1 MDTKI
6 GVQKL
11 LEDATVRL
19 DVEISSKKRL
29 FEEIGLIVEKS
40 QAIPRSEVFDA
51 LIARER
57 IGSTGI
63 GHGVAI
69 PHGKLPN
76 LKRFSGVFVRLAN
89 PIQFESND
97 HRPVTLV
104 FALLTPKTK
113 HQTQHLDLLSH
124 FAEVFSRVENREA
137 LASCSNEDAVL
148 NILGKSD
155 VTDHGQ
161 PNIF

>member
-1 MDTKI
+1 MKTKI

-11 LEDATVRL
+11 LEDTTVRL

-29 FEEIGLIVEKS
+29 FDEIGLIVEKS

-76 LKRFSGVFVRLAN
+76 LKRFSGVFVRLSN

-124 FAEVFSRVENREA
+124 FAEVFSRIENREA
-137 LASCSNEDAVL
+137 LASCSNENAVL
-148 NILGKSD
+148 NILGKSN
-155 VTDHGQ
+155 VTHHG
-161 PNIF
+161 

>member
-1 MDTKI
+1 MKTKI
-6 GVQKL
+6 GLQKL

-19 DVEISSKKRL
+19 DAEISSKKRL

-124 FAEVFSRVENREA
+124 FAEVFSRIENREA
-137 LASCSNEDAVL
+137 LASCSNENAVL
-148 NILGKSD
+148 NILGKSN
-155 VTDHGQ
+155 VTHHG
-161 PNIF
+161 

>member
-1 MDTKI
+1 MKTKI
-6 GVQKL
+6 GLQKL

-19 DVEISSKKRL
+19 DAEISSKKRL

-124 FAEVFSRVENREA
+124 FAEVFSRIENREA
-137 LASCSNEDAVL
+137 LASCSNENAVL
-148 NILGKSD
+148 IILGKSN
-155 VTDHGQ
+155 VTHHG
-161 PNIF
+161 

>member
-155 VTDHGQ
+155 DTHHG
-161 PNIF
+161 

>member
-1 MDTKI
+1 MNTKI

-124 FAEVFSRVENREA
+124 FAEVFSRIENREA
-137 LASCSNEDAVL
+137 LASCSNENAVL
-148 NILGKSD
+148 NILGKSN
-155 VTDHGQ
+155 VTHHG
-161 PNIF
+161 

>member
-124 FAEVFSRVENREA
+124 FAEVFSRIENREA
-137 LASCSNEDAVL
+137 LASCSNENAVL
-148 NILGKSD
+148 NILGKSN
-155 VTDHGQ
+155 VTHHG
-161 PNIF
+161 

>member
-1 MDTKI
+1 MKTKI
-6 GVQKL
+6 GLQKL

-124 FAEVFSRVENREA
+124 FAEVFSRIENREA
-137 LASCSNEDAVL
+137 LASCSNENAVL

-155 VTDHGQ
+155 DTHHG
-161 PNIF
+161 

>member
-1 MDTKI
+1 MKTKI
-6 GVQKL
+6 GLQKL

>member
-1 MDTKI
+1 MNTKI

-11 LEDATVRL
+11 LEDTTVRL

-113 HQTQHLDLLSH
+113 HQTQHLALLSH
-124 FAEVFSRVENREA
+124 FAEVFSRIENREA
-137 LASCSNEDAVL
+137 LASCSNENAVL

-155 VTDHGQ
+155 VTHHG
-161 PNIF
+161 

>member
-1 MDTKI
+1 MKTKI
-6 GVQKL
+6 GLQKL

-124 FAEVFSRVENREA
+124 FAEVFSRIENREA
-137 LASCSNEDAVL
+137 LASCSNENAVL
-148 NILGKSD
+148 NILGKSN
-155 VTDHGQ
+155 VTHHG
-161 PNIF
+161 

>member
-1 MDTKI
+1 MKTKI
-6 GVQKL
+6 GLQKL

-124 FAEVFSRVENREA
+124 FAEVFSRIENREA
-137 LASCSNEDAVL
+137 LASCSNENAVL

-155 VTDHGQ
+155 VTRHG
-161 PNIF
+161 

>member
-1 MDTKI
+1 MKTKI
-6 GVQKL
+6 GLQKL
-11 LEDATVRL
+11 LEDTTVRL

-124 FAEVFSRVENREA
+124 FAEVFSRIENREA
-137 LASCSNEDAVL
+137 LASCSNENAVL
-148 NILGKSD
+148 NILAKSN
-155 VTDHGQ
+155 VTHHG
-161 PNIF
+161 